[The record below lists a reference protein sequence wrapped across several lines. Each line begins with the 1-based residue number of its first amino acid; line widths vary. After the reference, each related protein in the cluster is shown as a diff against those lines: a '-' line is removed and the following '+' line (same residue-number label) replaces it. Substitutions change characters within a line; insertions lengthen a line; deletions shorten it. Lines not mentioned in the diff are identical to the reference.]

1 MNSDTNSASA
11 GGISTNFTNLH
22 VGDLVSLYHGET
34 GRYCGFISTLGL
46 VDDRCVVPLDAGS
59 IRQPP
64 KKFRGILLSHSHSLN
79 SSIDI
84 LEFICLKTA
93 KQNIVNTR

>member
-1 MNSDTNSASA
+1 MNSDSGGTAS
-11 GGISTNFTNLH
+11 GMGTNFTNLH

-64 KKFRGILLSHSHSLN
+64 KKFRGN
-79 SSIDI
+79 S
-84 LEFICLKTA
+84 ICYYYSE
-93 KQNIVNTR
+93 NV